1 MGQRTRK
8 LAAAALAAAMLGSA
22 ASAWAGVVISGTR
35 VIYPAQAKQVTVKVT
50 NDGKVPALLQSWVD
64 DGNARADANTA
75 SMPFTLLPPIAR
87 IDPGK
92 GQSLRLVYTQE
103 PLPQDRESVYWLNVL
118 EVPPKLQSDAPANVL
133 QMAFRSRLKIFFR
146 PSGLP
151 GDANSAP
158 ARLTWAIQPAA
169 GGAGGYVAKASNPTP
184 YHVSIASA
192 AVETGGKRYQ
202 AKAEMV
208 PPLGSIELPVEGLA
222 RPAGDAQVVFTTVN
236 DYGAVIDNK
245 AGAVAR

>member
-8 LAAAALAAAMLGSA
+8 LAAAAIAAAMLGS

-50 NDGKVPALLQSWVD
+50 NDGKVPALLQSWID
-64 DGNARADANTA
+64 DGNARADANA
-75 SMPFTLLPPIAR
+75 AGMPFTLLPPIAR
-87 IDPGK
+87 VDPGK

-118 EVPPKLQSDAPANVL
+118 EVPPKLKDGAPDNVL

-192 AVETGGKRYQ
+192 AVEAGGKTYAVDAR
-202 AKAEMV
+202 MV

-222 RPAGDAQVVFTTVN
+222 QPAGDAQVVFTTVN
-236 DYGAVIDNK
+236 DYGAIDDHK
-245 AGAVAR
+245 AGAAAR

>member
-8 LAAAALAAAMLGSA
+8 LAAAAIAATMLAS

-50 NDGKVPALLQSWVD
+50 NDGKVPALLQSWID
-64 DGNARADANTA
+64 DGNVRADANTGN
-75 SMPFTLLPPIAR
+75 MPFTLLPPIAR
-87 IDPGK
+87 VDPGK

-118 EVPPKLQSDAPANVL
+118 EVPPKLKDGAPDNVL
-133 QMAFRSRLKIFFR
+133 QMAFRSRLKVFFR
-146 PSGLP
+146 PAGLP

-158 ARLTWAIQPAA
+158 AKLTWAVQPAT
-169 GGAGGYVAKASNPTP
+169 GGYVLKASNPTP

-192 AVETGGKRYQ
+192 AVETGGKRYVV
-202 AKAEMV
+202 KAEMV
-208 PPLGSIELPVEGLA
+208 PPLGSMEMAVEGLA

-236 DYGAVIDNK
+236 DYGAMNDNQSN
-245 AGAVAR
+245 AVTR